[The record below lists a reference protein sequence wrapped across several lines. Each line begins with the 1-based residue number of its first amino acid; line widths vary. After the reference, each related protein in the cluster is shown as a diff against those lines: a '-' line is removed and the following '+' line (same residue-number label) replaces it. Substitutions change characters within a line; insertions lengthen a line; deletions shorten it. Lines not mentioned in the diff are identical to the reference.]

1 MQALK
6 DKARELLS
14 SFKGDSFV
22 FGVDCFAQL
31 GTQTA
36 ELGKRAMVIT
46 SGIGREWGKRIHEAT
61 RKALVEAGVELAGEF
76 VHGVAAN
83 TPFED
88 VFRLAD
94 AIADQQPDVIV
105 TVGGGSNLD
114 AAKAA
119 IAWYTFRDHN
129 PDFQS
134 YFGVGNVTRMLEET
148 GRELVPLVAVQIVAG
163 SSSHLT
169 KYSCVTNMETRQK
182 YIIVD
187 PAIIPPRAMFDY
199 RTTCSQPASLTMDGG
214 LDGIGHCN
222 EVWMG
227 ISPELE
233 SRARPVCLTG
243 IELIVNHIKRAVE
256 APDDIAAREG
266 MGLGTDL
273 GGQAIM
279 IGGTNGPHLASFS
292 LVDVLSHGRA
302 CALMGPY
309 FLVFF
314 APVIEARVRAV
325 GEIYGRAGYLSAD
338 LSALRGRELGV
349 AVAEGMIALSRDIGF
364 PTTLA
369 EVEGFT
375 DEHIARVLRA
385 AKDPS
390 LASKLQNMPV
400 KLTAEMVDD
409 YLGPVLEAAR
419 TGDFD
424 RIRMVK

>member
-1 MQALK
+1 MESLK
-6 DKARELLS
+6 SKARELLKE
-14 SFKGDSFV
+14 FKGDTFV
-22 FGVDCFAQL
+22 FGVDCYDQL
-31 GTQTA
+31 GAKTA
-36 ELGKRAMVIT
+36 ELGTRAMVIT
-46 SGIGREWGKRIHEAT
+46 SGVGKSWGQDIHDAT
-61 RKALVEAGVELAGEF
+61 RRALGDAGVALTGEF
-76 VHGVAAN
+76 VPGVAAN

-94 AIADQQPDVIV
+94 AINDHQPDVIV

-119 IAWYTFRDHN
+119 IAWYTLKDHED
-129 PDFQS
+129 DFTNF
-134 YFGVGNVTRMLEET
+134 FGAGQVSRMLEET
-148 GRELVPLVAVQIVAG
+148 GKELIPLVAVQIVAG

-169 KYSCVTNMETRQK
+169 KYSCITNTQTQQK
-182 YIIVD
+182 YIIID
-187 PAIIPPRAMFDY
+187 PAIIPPRAVFDY

-227 ISPELE
+227 ISPESE
-233 SRARPVCLTG
+233 SAARPVCLTG

-256 APDDIAAREG
+256 SPDDIDAREA

-273 GGQAIM
+273 GGEAIM
-279 IGGTNGPHLASFS
+279 IGGTNGPHLTSFS

-309 FLVFF
+309 FVAFF
-314 APVIEARVRAV
+314 APVIEDRIRAV
-325 GEIYGRAGYLSAD
+325 GDIYKRAGYITSD
-338 LSALRGRELGV
+338 LSRLGGRDLGV
-349 AVAEGMIALSRDIGF
+349 AVAEGMIGLSRDIGF

-369 EVEGFT
+369 EVEGFG
-375 DEHIARVLRA
+375 DEHIVRILAA

-409 YLGPVLEAAR
+409 YLGPVLDAAR
-419 TGDFD
+419 TGDFA
-424 RIRMVK
+424 RIKMVD